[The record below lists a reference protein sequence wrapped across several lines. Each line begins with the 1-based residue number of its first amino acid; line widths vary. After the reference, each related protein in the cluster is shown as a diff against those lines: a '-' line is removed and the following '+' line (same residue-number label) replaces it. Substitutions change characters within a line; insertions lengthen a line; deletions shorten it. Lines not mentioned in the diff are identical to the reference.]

1 MPVDWEAAA
10 ATAAA
15 LLNGDDFEIEGA
27 GGGEASGAATVDACH
42 LYSAILSLYASF
54 NDSMELWPSLDVELA
69 SRLDYAVDNV
79 VHQKE
84 E

>member
-15 LLNGDDFEIEGA
+15 SLNGDDFESEGA
-27 GGGEASGAATVDACH
+27 GGGETSGTATVDACH

-54 NDSMELWPSLDVELA
+54 NDSMELWPSLEV
-69 SRLDYAVDNV
+69 
-79 VHQKE
+79 
-84 E
+84 